1 MTKTSTLNDL
11 SNFSSPQPVEK
22 AVDEGDQQN
31 LLFYNSIRSKLDQL
45 VKEPSDETIQKILDY
60 SKKK

>member
-11 SNFSSPQPVEK
+11 SNLSSAQPVEK
-22 AVDEGDQQN
+22 AVDEGDQQS

-45 VKEPSDETIQKILDY
+45 AKEPSDETIQKILDY